1 MDKQLLP
8 PAGARERD
16 QVPHTPPVLEVPEI
30 PLLSVGLQAMSL
42 ADQGQQ
48 QQSNEEEQEKYTLI
62 LKIACSGGA
71 PKIISLN
78 SVQQA
83 MTRAWRSNFYKVTQ
97 VNQFI
102 FKAHFISFEA
112 IMFVFTRQPW
122 TVGSDVMMIEFESPG
137 KDIQKGDYKFEF
149 IYVNVRA
156 YGIPKKYR
164 SFKILKDILN
174 LVGTPSEFHE
184 LRQVMLESRSDYIW
198 GIAKIRVSAPI
209 YDQVK
214 LLYSVN
220 EVGFTYLSYEKI
232 GRICLFCGVMFHTV
246 GNCHLRQKIVASKIQ
261 SGQADQAQQVPFQR
275 YGSWI
280 VEPADIPSSV
290 AAQGQGCNT
299 SFNNYQIPQIGR
311 FQGVSESNPSGQ
323 RANEESNA
331 AVTRRRLQFHE
342 KSSAMAEEQRQE
354 ERTVHP
360 PNYIDGGNQRE
371 GSALISDRLHGGRV
385 GGTVDATLITG
396 QSMLQNYPGG
406 NDISGG
412 PGTVMQQGQLSPADS
427 LGLTSLPYPLEE
439 EAHILENLGR
449 TVGHSLLLGQ
459 QQQQHSTDKMGM
471 PGQNNRIFGP
481 SSSTP
486 DTIHQHDHTG
496 ALGLMNEPLQF
507 ANTYQIPQ
515 ATSSANLHSAMD
527 PSAQMSTVAPPNSH
541 RYIQP
546 NPAIPIPNPQL
557 SPGKSPPKR
566 LGASLDLPLSPAPK
580 RAATAQGQDGQG
592 RGADLKAMQIPVGG
606 AGGAQGKILFTQ
618 APPPAVGASS
628 VSGVGRDGGGGNGAL
643 SAAAVL
649 AEHEPG
655 RGGGILGARPS
666 NAASSTPNPNPAF
679 STTRGRTRRRPS
691 GWDIQENANTGAGHG
706 AVGFTYHKPGSS
718 TWRRVRK
725 PEEMAMGSLG
735 GRGAASSLGIL
746 GAGSN
751 CPSPAL
757 SSVDGGAGND
767 TWQLHT
773 PSPSQ
778 SVASQDSRHGGFSPP
793 PMARDYYV
801 GLDDRLGYCATEGQ
815 ENVQGQVQLGTSSDA
830 PTRVVCDDSGRASMD
845 MDLEAAA
852 PALKA
857 PRAP

>member
-8 PAGARERD
+8 PAEANERD

-30 PLLSVGLQAMSL
+30 PLISVGLQAMSL

-48 QQSNEEEQEKYTLI
+48 QQSNEEEQGKYTLI

-112 IMFVFTRQPW
+112 MMFVFTRQPW
-122 TVGSDVMMIEFESPG
+122 TVGSDVMLIEFESPG

-149 IYVNVRA
+149 IYVTVRA

-174 LVGTPSEFHE
+174 LVGTQSEFHE

-209 YDQVK
+209 YDRVK

-246 GNCHLRQKIVASKIQ
+246 GNCRLRQKIVASKIQ

-280 VEPADIPSSV
+280 VEPADIPTNV
-290 AAQGQGCNT
+290 AAQGQGCNL

-323 RANEESNA
+323 RAIEEANV

-342 KSSAMAEEQRQE
+342 QSSAMAEEQQQE

-360 PNYIDGGNQRE
+360 PICIDGGNQRE
-371 GSALISDRLHGGRV
+371 GGALISDRLHGGHV
-385 GGTVDATLITG
+385 GGTVGATLFTG
-396 QSMLQNYPGG
+396 Q
-406 NDISGG
+406 
-412 PGTVMQQGQLSPADS
+412 
-427 LGLTSLPYPLEE
+427 
-439 EAHILENLGR
+439 
-449 TVGHSLLLGQ
+449 
-459 QQQQHSTDKMGM
+459 
-471 PGQNNRIFGP
+471 
-481 SSSTP
+481 
-486 DTIHQHDHTG
+486 
-496 ALGLMNEPLQF
+496 
-507 ANTYQIPQ
+507 
-515 ATSSANLHSAMD
+515 
-527 PSAQMSTVAPPNSH
+527 
-541 RYIQP
+541 
-546 NPAIPIPNPQL
+546 
-557 SPGKSPPKR
+557 GKSPPKR
-566 LGASLDLPLSPAPK
+566 SGASLDLLSSPAPK

-592 RGADLKAMQIPVGG
+592 GGADLQAMQIPAGG

-618 APPPAVGASS
+618 VSPLAVGTSS
-628 VSGVGRDGGGGNGAL
+628 VPDVGRIGGGGDGAL
-643 SAAAVL
+643 STAVP
-649 AEHEPG
+649 AEPEPG

-666 NAASSTPNPNPAF
+666 NAARSTPNPNPTLSIA
-679 STTRGRTRRRPS
+679 RGRTRRRPS
-691 GWDIQENANTGAGHG
+691 GWDIEENASTEVGHRAAG
-706 AVGFTYHKPGSS
+706 VTYHKPGSS

-725 PEEMAMGSLG
+725 PEEMAMGSLD
-735 GRGAASSLGIL
+735 GRGAGSSLGIPGVP
-746 GAGSN
+746 GAGSY

-801 GLDDRLGYCATEGQ
+801 GLDDRLGYGAAGGQ
-815 ENVQGQVQLGTSSDA
+815 ENVQGQAQLGISSDA
-830 PTRVVCDDSGRASMD
+830 PTQGVCDDSWKARMD